1 MALPTVYVIGD
12 SISIHYGP
20 CLERYLRGKF
30 VYARKEGEQEALLN
44 LDRPQG
50 ANGGDS
56 SLVLAFLNVLLASGK
71 LAADI
76 LLVNCGLHDIKTNP
90 QTQQRQIPID
100 AYRRNLQAM
109 AALCRTRKIE
119 WAWIRSTP
127 IADAVHNKP
136 SMEFFRYARDLEAY
150 NAAADEIML
159 TAGIA
164 VIDLYTFTRN
174 LGDDLF
180 CDHVHLHEALREKQA
195 AFIAGW
201 LERWHHGR
209 IRALTG

>member
-1 MALPTVYVIGD
+1 MTLPTVYVIGD

-20 CLERYLRGKF
+20 FLERYLRGKF
-30 VYARKEGEQEALLN
+30 VYARKADEQEALLN

-56 SLVLAFLNVLLASGK
+56 AMVLAFLDALLASGK

-76 LLVNCGLHDIKTNP
+76 LLLNCGLHDIKTNP
-90 QTQQRQIPID
+90 QTQQLQIPLD
-100 AYRRNLQAM
+100 VYRRNLQAM
-109 AALCRTRKIE
+109 AALCRAGKTE

-136 SMEFFRYARDLEAY
+136 GMEFFRHASDLEAY
-150 NAAADEIML
+150 NAAADEIIL

-180 CDHVHLHEALREKQA
+180 CDHAHFHEPIREKQA

-201 LERWHHGR
+201 LEHWRHGR
-209 IRALTG
+209 PR